1 METLFCY
8 FADIAFDAL
17 TTQANSCDD
26 THARLFID
34 AETGGQTD
42 GQTTKMFF
50 FYGLTNRDAYYFFI
64 VFFFSISVRVHR
76 SRLE

>member
-50 FYGLTNRDAYYFFI
+50 FLRTDEQRRILFFYCI
-64 VFFFSISVRVHR
+64 FFSISVRVHR